1 MAAKIKIAVIGLKGL
16 PAFGGAAAVGENIIN
31 ELKSEFD
38 FTVFSVASHTSL
50 KTGNYNGVKQIVFK
64 NHGTGGLNTLLY
76 YIKSLLYCFFKQSFH
91 LIHLHHAE
99 SGFITPFL
107 RLKNPVIVTFH
118 GVHKEKSPKFNSLQN
133 KFFSW
138 SEKQNVRWANQVI
151 SVSKPDTEFIL
162 KKYNKNITHIP
173 NGITITNHPKNVKTG
188 KDEYILFAA
197 ARVFEIKGLHILLQ
211 ALHKIKFQGKLTV
224 VGDIDQVP
232 SYKQKILQLSIGL
245 NIEYIGLIK
254 EKNKLFNYVR
264 EAKLFI
270 FPSLTEA
277 MSMMLLEVVS
287 QKTPVIA
294 SDIPSNK
301 AILDDS
307 QILFFENKNAD
318 DLADKIMFALNNPSP
333 MEQRAENAY
342 THVVKSYTWQ
352 LIANTYKNIF
362 NENLNQPSP
371 KPTQPPTN

>member
-1 MAAKIKIAVIGLKGL
+1 MQLKPKIAVIGLKGL

-31 ELKSEFD
+31 ELKNEFN
-38 FTVFSVASHTSL
+38 FTVFSVASHTLL
-50 KTGNYNGVKQIVFK
+50 KTGTYNGVKQIVFK

-76 YIKSLLYCFFKQSFH
+76 YIKSLLYCLFIERFH

-107 RLKNPVIVTFH
+107 RLKYFVIVTFH
-118 GVHKEKSPKFNSLQN
+118 GVHKEKSPKFNSIQN

-138 SEKQNVRWANQVI
+138 SEKQNVRRANHVI

-162 KKYNKNITHIP
+162 KKYNKKITHIP
-173 NGITITNHPKNVKTG
+173 NGITITEYQKNVKTG

-197 ARVFEIKGLHILLQ
+197 ARVFEIKGLHIILQ

-232 SYKQKILQLSIGL
+232 AYKQKIQQLSIGL

-287 QKTPVIA
+287 QKTPIIA

-301 AILDDS
+301 AILEPT
-307 QILFFENKNAD
+307 QILFFESKNAD
-318 DLADKIMFALNNPSP
+318 DLADKIIFALNNPSL
-333 MEQRAENAY
+333 MEHNAQNAY
-342 THVVKSYTWQ
+342 THIVKSYTWP
-352 LIANTYKNIF
+352 LIAKNYKNIF
-362 NENLNQPSP
+362 DEILKQSSA
-371 KPTQPPTN
+371 K